1 MVIQLDLF
9 NSQPLAEPLGALSQ
23 SEFNEM
29 VARQDLAEVIY
40 SKGYCD
46 KCYLHD
52 FCDND
57 DCGRHGF
64 SLYSNRK
71 PR

>member
-9 NSQPLAEPLGALSQ
+9 NSQPLAEPVGALSQ
-23 SEFNEM
+23 EEFDDM
-29 VARQDLAEVIY
+29 VARQDLADVVY

-46 KCYLHD
+46 KCYLRE

-64 SLYSNRK
+64 SLYSKCRPK
-71 PR
+71 